1 MELIGI
7 IDRMHLDGIETFL
20 DLIESR
26 SFHLTAERLGI
37 TQSTVSSRVKTLEA
51 TVGSRLFVRGRAGAS
66 PTAAGR
72 RFEEH
77 ARSIKASWGLAR
89 QELGALDRHEGS
101 LRIASTVSLAGN
113 LLPDWMDRI
122 LRDMPRVALHAEAD
136 YSPQMINDILFG
148 NLDIGVMYAPRF
160 LPEIQF
166 ELLMKQRFVLVSSE
180 ARKLRDVDLPTYV
193 RAGYTPSLEKI
204 HSELLPEFSRP
215 RLSVGLDLLAISHL
229 KRNGGSAYVPEHAVA
244 GLKAEGAASI
254 VSDAP
259 VIEQPVYFAIHIKR
273 RSSIIVR
280 KAVAALKELV
290 ASGLYGNG

>member
-1 MELIGI
+1 LIDI

-51 TVGSRLFVRGRAGAS
+51 TVGSRLFVRGRTGAS

-77 ARSIKASWGLAR
+77 ARSIKATWGLAR

-122 LRDMPRVALHAEAD
+122 LRDMPRLALHAEAD

-148 NLDIGVMYAPRF
+148 NLDIGIMYAPRF

-166 ELLMKQRFVLVSSE
+166 ELLMKQRFILVSKE
-180 ARKLRDVDLPTYV
+180 ARKLKDVDLSTYV
-193 RAGYTPSLEKI
+193 RAGYTPSLEKT
-204 HSELLPEFSRP
+204 HSELLPDFSRP

-229 KRNGGSAYVPEHAVA
+229 KRNGGSAYVPEHAA
-244 GLKAEGAASI
+244 GGLKAEGAADI

-273 RSSIIVR
+273 RSSVIVR
-280 KAVAALKELV
+280 KAIKSLQVLV
-290 ASGLYGNG
+290 TTGNYGNG

>member
-1 MELIGI
+1 
-7 IDRMHLDGIETFL
+7 
-20 DLIESR
+20 
-26 SFHLTAERLGI
+26 
-37 TQSTVSSRVKTLEA
+37 VSSRIKTLEA
-51 TVGSRLFVRGRAGAS
+51 TLGSTLFARGRAGAS

-101 LRIASTVSLAGN
+101 LRIASTVSLSEN

-122 LRDMPRVALHAEAD
+122 MHDMPRVALHAEAD

-166 ELLMKQRFVLVSSE
+166 ELLMKQRFVLVSST
-180 ARKLRDVDLPTYV
+180 ARKLKDVDLPTYV
-193 RAGYTPSLEKI
+193 RAGYTPSLEKS
-204 HSELLPEFSRP
+204 HSELLPDFSRP

-244 GLKAEGAASI
+244 GLRTGGAANI

-259 VIEQPVYFAIHIKR
+259 TIEQPVYFAIHIKR
-273 RSSIIVR
+273 RSSVVVR
-280 KAVAALKELV
+280 KAVTTLKELA
-290 ASGLYGNG
+290 ASGLYGSG

>member
-1 MELIGI
+1 MN
-7 IDRMHLDGIETFL
+7 LDGIETFL

-37 TQSTVSSRVKTLEA
+37 TQSTVSSRIKTLEA
-51 TVGSRLFVRGRAGAS
+51 TLGSTLFARGRAGAS

-101 LRIASTVSLAGN
+101 LRIASTVSLSEN

-122 LRDMPRVALHAEAD
+122 MHDMPRVALHAEAD

-166 ELLMKQRFVLVSSE
+166 ELLMKQRFVLVSST
-180 ARKLRDVDLPTYV
+180 ARKLKDVDLPTYV
-193 RAGYTPSLEKI
+193 RAGYTPSLEKS
-204 HSELLPEFSRP
+204 HSELLPDFSRP

-244 GLKAEGAASI
+244 GLRTGGAANT

-259 VIEQPVYFAIHIKR
+259 TIEQPVYFAIHIKR
-273 RSSIIVR
+273 RSSVVVR
-280 KAVAALKELV
+280 KAVTTLKELA
-290 ASGLYGNG
+290 ASGLYGSG

>member
-1 MELIGI
+1 MN
-7 IDRMHLDGIETFL
+7 LDGIETFL

-37 TQSTVSSRVKTLEA
+37 TQSTVSSRIKTLEA
-51 TVGSRLFVRGRAGAS
+51 TLGSTLFARGRAGAS

-101 LRIASTVSLAGN
+101 LRIASTVSLSEN

-122 LRDMPRVALHAEAD
+122 MHDMPRVALHAEAD

-166 ELLMKQRFVLVSSE
+166 ELLMKQRFVLVSST
-180 ARKLRDVDLPTYV
+180 ARKLKDVDLPTYV
-193 RAGYTPSLEKI
+193 RAGYTPSLEKS
-204 HSELLPEFSRP
+204 HSELLPDFSRP

-244 GLKAEGAASI
+244 GLRTGGAANI

-259 VIEQPVYFAIHIKR
+259 TIEQPVYFAIHIKR
-273 RSSIIVR
+273 RSSVVVR
-280 KAVAALKELV
+280 KAVTTLKEL
-290 ASGLYGNG
+290 AATGLYGSG